1 MVGDLVIATFRMNH
15 SGTHILN
22 LRWLAWQLRGT
33 LAVPTNGL
41 WFYNDS
47 TILTA
52 PNKRKRACCMVSQSP
67 QDINACRMKS
77 RMNRAAT
84 TQMTG

>member
-1 MVGDLVIATFRMNH
+1 MNGDLVIATFRSNGG
-15 SGTHILN
+15 GTHILN

-33 LAVPTNGL
+33 LTIPTNGL
-41 WFYNDS
+41 WFYNIS

-52 PNKRKRACCMVSQSP
+52 PNKCKGRVAWSSQSP